1 MGVLLLGRGWF
12 VFLSM
17 TELGLVTRDGLEHL
31 PRSEKGLGTMGRKMR
46 CQTCFLSPGST
57 CFSVVGLCPTVEEGV
72 RRQLLY
78 RLRKGEG
85 FLEEVSLVLCLGE
98 GMKECK
104 YGKELQAGVGG

>member
-1 MGVLLLGRGWF
+1 MGVLLLGMGWF
-12 VFLSM
+12 GFLSM

-31 PRSEKGLGTMGRKMR
+31 PISGKGLGTMGRKMR
-46 CQTCFLSPGST
+46 CQTCFLSPRST
-57 CFSVVGLCPTVEEGV
+57 CFSVVGLCPTVEEEV
-72 RRQLLY
+72 RRQLH

-85 FLEEVSLVLCLGE
+85 FLGEVSLVLCLGK